1 MRPRDLLPCQPAD
14 AVRHVLVPPIGL
26 LASPALALLL
36 TTSTACTGR
45 VEAQSGG
52 QASSDAGP
60 SRDAAT
66 EDGSTA
72 ASDAGMDTA
81 VAGDDSSVGSGLVT
95 LASNQALYSPI
106 SLAVDAVNV
115 YWTAGTSDG
124 RVMAVPIHGGSVVTV
139 ASGQSGAIGI
149 AASGGSIYWTDDTSS
164 GPTANGFVMTATGGA
179 VATLASAQWG
189 PWAIAASGATAFWT
203 DVNGGTVMRGQAG
216 SAPVTLASGQM
227 SPTAIAVYQS
237 AVYWRATGAI
247 MSWQGG
253 AVQTIAADSSV
264 GSGSLFGT
272 IAAGSTGVYWTEDL
286 APSAGGGGAIVF
298 APPSG
303 GRQTLATEPAGA
315 YGIAVD
321 SQSVYWTTPTALVKM
336 PLLGGKA
343 TTLATGPA
351 SWQALSVAVDST
363 SVYWTTSGSVMKL
376 TPK

>member
-1 MRPRDLLPCQPAD
+1 MAFSAEIGKFATLVEMRPRDLLPCQPAD

-124 RVMAVPIHGGSVVTV
+124 RVMAVPIHGGSVVTARPDRAGRS
-139 ASGQSGAIGI
+139 ASPPPGAR
-149 AASGGSIYWTDDTSS
+149 ST
-164 GPTANGFVMTATGGA
+164 GPTT
-179 VATLASAQWG
+179 
-189 PWAIAASGATAFWT
+189 PAAG
-203 DVNGGTVMRGQAG
+203 R
-216 SAPVTLASGQM
+216 P
-227 SPTAIAVYQS
+227 PTA
-237 AVYWRATGAI
+237 
-247 MSWQGG
+247 
-253 AVQTIAADSSV
+253 SS
-264 GSGSLFGT
+264 
-272 IAAGSTGVYWTEDL
+272 
-286 APSAGGGGAIVF
+286 
-298 APPSG
+298 
-303 GRQTLATEPAGA
+303 
-315 YGIAVD
+315 
-321 SQSVYWTTPTALVKM
+321 
-336 PLLGGKA
+336 
-343 TTLATGPA
+343 
-351 SWQALSVAVDST
+351 
-363 SVYWTTSGSVMKL
+363 
-376 TPK
+376 